1 MPGRL
6 ARTRPQPLATPSPAA
21 PATSSLGTNAP
32 ANASQTGG
40 TNVTGSATA
49 ATPPKFTRQQI
60 AGRLRQLRLLYED
73 GLLTDEFYETKVAE
87 CEAGQ

>member
-1 MPGRL
+1 M
-6 ARTRPQPLATPSPAA
+6 
-21 PATSSLGTNAP
+21 
-32 ANASQTGG
+32 
-40 TNVTGSATA
+40 TGSATA

-73 GLLTDEFYETKVAE
+73 GLLTDEFYEAKVAE